1 MDIFSI
7 IIFFIYVIII
17 LMILIYVSPILSAL
31 VLVLVPV
38 ASVYLLPD
46 QTIVFFSEQQFSF
59 EGISIQNIHILLS
72 IWSALLGVVAY
83 TEIVSWY
90 LLREEKPAPKAV
102 IPKPKEQEKPSAV
115 PVSLKSGEPQKSL
128 RNKVE
133 DFLLKLGK
141 IMSGRK

>member
-1 MDIFSI
+1 MDILSG

-17 LMILIYVSPILSAL
+17 LMILIYISPILSAL

-46 QTIVFFSEQQFSF
+46 QTIRFFSEQQFSF
-59 EGISIQNIHILLS
+59 EGVSIQNIHILLS

-90 LLREEKPAPKAV
+90 LLREEKPAPKGV
-102 IPKPKEQEKPSAV
+102 KPEPKGQEKSTAV
-115 PVSLKSGEPQKSL
+115 PALLKADEPSKSI
-128 RNKVE
+128 KKKAE

>member
-1 MDIFSI
+1 MDILSG

-17 LMILIYVSPILSAL
+17 LMILIYISPILSAL

-46 QTIVFFSEQQFSF
+46 QTILFFSEQQFSF
-59 EGISIQNIHILLS
+59 AGVSIQNIHILLS

-90 LLREEKPAPKAV
+90 LLREEKPASKEVKPE
-102 IPKPKEQEKPSAV
+102 PKEQEKSTAV
-115 PVSLKSGEPQKSL
+115 PALLKSDEPSKSI
-128 RNKVE
+128 KKKAE